1 MQRQGRGI
9 AAQWSATV
17 TRERRL
23 NLLKTL
29 PGLLISAFFLWF
41 TFKGF
46 KLADF
51 KSIRLEAPVWIV
63 GVILFSVAGYTVRC
77 YRWWRM
83 LRSVGARF
91 SACARVF
98 MTSLAA
104 NNILPLRIG
113 DVMRIFT
120 YAGDLNATPSI
131 ILSTVI
137 LEKLL
142 DIFTLAILFVV
153 TMHFGAGVSQHLL
166 VAAEIGIVVST
177 VGLLVLVFGAQVLE
191 QPVKRLFAR
200 TKNEKLAK
208 LEHWLLLALDCI
220 RQIGVLGTLGLVGYS
235 FIAWFFEG
243 LLYVSAAKLVGLQTD
258 WAGPWQA
265 VAQANLSFLIPSSP
279 GGIGPFEWAC
289 KDALI
294 KHMPAGANLAPAGIF
309 GLLIHAWLLV
319 SITAVGGGLFLA
331 HRIHSGRHK
340 PLLEEI
346 ETLPESLP

>member
-1 MQRQGRGI
+1 M
-9 AAQWSATV
+9 
-17 TRERRL
+17 
-23 NLLKTL
+23 KTL
-29 PGLLISAFFLWF
+29 PGLAISVFFLWW
-41 TFKGF
+41 TFRGF
-46 KLADF
+46 HTADF
-51 KSIRLEAPVWIV
+51 RRVHIVSPVWIV
-63 GVILFSVAGYTVRC
+63 GVVAFSVAGYGVRC

-83 LRSVGARF
+83 LRSVKAKF
-91 SACARVF
+91 SACARIL

-142 DIFTLAILFVV
+142 DVFTLAILFVL
-153 TMHFGAGVSQHLL
+153 TMQIGDGVSAHLRL
-166 VAAEIGIVVST
+166 AAEAGLAIST
-177 VGLLVLVFGAQVLE
+177 VGLLALVFGARVLE
-191 QPVKRLFAR
+191 QPLRRLFAR
-200 TKNEKLAK
+200 TQNAK
-208 LEHWLLLALDCI
+208 LSKVEHWLLLALDCI
-220 RQIGVLGTLGLVGYS
+220 RQIGVVGTMFLVVTS
-235 FIAWFFEG
+235 FVAWFFEG
-243 LLYVSAAKLVGLQTD
+243 LMYVSAARLVGLQTD
-258 WAGPWQA
+258 WAGPWGA

-294 KHMPAGANLAPAGIF
+294 RHGASAAAGGIF

-319 SITAVGGGLFLA
+319 SITAVGGAMFLI
-331 HRIHSGRHK
+331 HRLHRARRR

-346 ETLPESLP
+346 ETLPVELP